1 MSIGTSL
8 GLALDVMRRPLGY
21 RIYSYYI
28 RSYIAIS
35 GISFYFRKLPT
46 RQATLLRGDDI
57 NLNLT
62 KSFGKISVNYCTS
75 KRLEMNSITNT
86 NLLRR
91 VKLKLR
97 RKVLER
103 RFED

>member
-1 MSIGTSL
+1 MSIGISH
-8 GLALDVMRRPLGY
+8 GLVLDVMRRPHGY

-28 RSYIAIS
+28 RSYFAIS

-46 RQATLLRGDDI
+46 RRATLLRGDAT

-62 KSFGKISVNYCTS
+62 KSCGKILANYCTS
-75 KRLEMNSITNT
+75 KRLRMNSIINT

>member
-1 MSIGTSL
+1 MSIGISH

-21 RIYSYYI
+21 RIYCYYI
-28 RSYIAIS
+28 RSYFAIS
-35 GISFYFRKLPT
+35 GISFYFRKLPI
-46 RQATLLRGDDI
+46 RRATLLRGDAT

-62 KSFGKISVNYCTS
+62 KSCGKISANCCTS
-75 KRLEMNSITNT
+75 KHLETNSITNT

-97 RKVLER
+97 RKVLEH

>member
-1 MSIGTSL
+1 MSIGISL
-8 GLALDVMRRPLGY
+8 GLAPAAMRRPLGY

-28 RSYIAIS
+28 RLYSNTN
-35 GISFYFRKLPT
+35 GISFYFRKLPI
-46 RQATLLRGDDI
+46 RRATLLRGDAT

-62 KSFGKISVNYCTS
+62 KSCGKILANYCTS

-97 RKVLER
+97 RKDLER